1 MMIISSK
8 NVFVLALLFLLPF
21 VAVAQNIA
29 FKKIT
34 KGDFSNKIYLEFS
47 VVAKSV
53 TLLRAESRKKVK
65 DTKQLIYEKHETY
78 QSGEHKIYDYKD
90 LKLEYFYYYKIE
102 KADGKAENYG
112 YITTIADVESQKI
125 PSDTTNSTKQPI
137 LKGEVKITKA
147 LNGNN
152 KIVSLTID
160 DATLE
165 AVKKKG
171 GSFKVERSEKEQM
184 MGSEVTF
191 TKPKFIELNSIVKA
205 VFTDKNVNDKVGR
218 YKYVVVIFD
227 KDGKEIRRSNEIEIN
242 LKK

>member
-1 MMIISSK
+1 MIINSK
-8 NVFVLALLFLLPF
+8 NVFVLAFLFLLPF
-21 VAVAQNIA
+21 VAVAGETALSASKGKYSDKIGVQWSG
-29 FKKIT
+29 KKG
-34 KGDFSNKIYLEFS
+34 KLFR
-47 VVAKSV
+47 AKSKTIV
-53 TLLRAESRKKVK
+53 TDTAELKFKP
-65 DTKQLIYEKHETY
+65 
-78 QSGEHKIYDYKD
+78 HKISDSENSHPDKEV
-90 LKLEYFYYYKIE
+90 KAGFYYYYKMNDAI
-102 KADGKAENYG
+102 DYG
-112 YITTIADVESQKI
+112 YIASVAEVENQKI

-160 DATLE
+160 DATVE